1 LQNERL
7 NFKAVG
13 DAVLV
18 ENLRPTKSAGGIVL
32 VMNDLRKWNLGR
44 VVSVG
49 PKVRTCDPGDIVV
62 WEVFKGQ
69 AAGQTDDERWFL
81 RDADI
86 LAKVS
91 NPPKWVVEEIARRD
105 AGETAG
111 AK

>member
-1 LQNERL
+1 VQNEQL
-7 NFKAVG
+7 NFQAVG
-13 DAVLV
+13 DSVLV
-18 ENLRPTKSAGGIVL
+18 ENLRPTKSAGGIHL

-49 PKVRTCDPGDIVV
+49 PKVRTCDQGDLVV

-69 AAGQTDDERWFL
+69 AAGQTDEERWFL

-86 LAKVS
+86 LAKVRS
-91 NPPKWVVEEIARRD
+91 PPEWVVNELARRAKD
-105 AGETAG
+105 AKA